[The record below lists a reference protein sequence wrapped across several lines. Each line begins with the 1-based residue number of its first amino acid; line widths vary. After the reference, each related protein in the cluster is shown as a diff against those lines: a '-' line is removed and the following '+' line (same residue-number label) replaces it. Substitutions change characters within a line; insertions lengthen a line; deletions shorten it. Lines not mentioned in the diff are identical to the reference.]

1 MKIDG
6 IQESAENRNQ
16 LERELI
22 KQNPV
27 VKEGTIKAQMN
38 TEVAV
43 PKTPPVSFSFKELSS
58 LQLNGT
64 SAASLELY
72 MKLMM
77 NNAKKANDL
86 IFYVMRAGIKNPTDS
101 TKWQTVRSE
110 ISSQLSTILMKQHNF
125 EAYFSENPANQKLF
139 LANQKIMNE
148 ISFLLK
154 MLPTLTF
161 ETTGKYDFLRMMQIA
176 SGNMET
182 GIQMMREF
190 QGHIEHATRLDPIV
204 DARQETNWMIKV
216 LREFG
221 NMFQSR
227 HLLPY
232 ELQTENINI
241 WKLGSEYLKLMN
253 QLLPQIGAFPN
264 GNIKIFH
271 QQATKP
277 LTELFQELQRLADG
291 QMTQGGIAVIL
302 DRMQGQLTRLAQLF
316 QKMEIEAGFTDTE
329 RILGSVD
336 AEFASDMTKMM
347 LLAQQEMSFFDLL
360 VKDFRS
366 VSKQPIFFMIVA
378 IFIILLLIILF

>member
-22 KQNPV
+22 KQNPLL
-27 VKEGTIKAQMN
+27 KESSAKAQMN

-64 SAASLELY
+64 TTANLELY

-101 TKWQTVRSE
+101 AKWQTVRSE

-190 QGHIEHATRLDPIV
+190 QGHLEHATRLDPIV
-204 DARQETNWMIKV
+204 DAKQETNWMIKV

-221 NMFQSR
+221 NMFHSR

-232 ELQTENINI
+232 ELQAENINI

-302 DRMQGQLTRLAQLF
+302 DRMQGQLSRLAQLF
-316 QKMEIEAGFTDTE
+316 QKMEIEAGFTDSE

-347 LLAQQEMSFFDLL
+347 LLAQQEMSFLDLL

>member
-16 LERELI
+16 LDREII
-22 KQNPV
+22 KKNPLA
-27 VKEGTIKAQMN
+27 KEVTKAQMT
-38 TEVAV
+38 TEVATG
-43 PKTPPVSFSFKELSS
+43 KTPPVSFSFQELSN
-58 LQLNGT
+58 LQLSRTATN
-64 SAASLELY
+64 LELY

-101 TKWQTVRSE
+101 TKWQTVRRE

-161 ETTGKYDFLRMMQIA
+161 ETTGKYDFLRTMQIA
-176 SGNMET
+176 SGNMEK

-190 QGHIEHATRLDPIV
+190 QGHIEHATKLDPIV
-204 DARQETNWMIKV
+204 EAKQETNWMIKV

-221 NMFQSR
+221 NMFHAR
-227 HLLPY
+227 HLMPY
-232 ELQTENINI
+232 ELQAENINI
-241 WKLGSEYLKLMN
+241 WKVGSEYLKMMN

-264 GNIKIFH
+264 GNIQIFH

-291 QMTQGGIAVIL
+291 QMTQGSIAVIL
-302 DRMQGQLTRLAQLF
+302 DRMQGQLTRLSQLF
-316 QKMEIEAGFTDTE
+316 QKMEVEAGFTDAE

-336 AEFASDMTKMM
+336 AESASDMTKMM
-347 LLAQQEMSFFDLL
+347 LLAQQEMSFLDLL

-366 VSKQPIFFMIVA
+366 VSKQPVFF
-378 IFIILLLIILF
+378 